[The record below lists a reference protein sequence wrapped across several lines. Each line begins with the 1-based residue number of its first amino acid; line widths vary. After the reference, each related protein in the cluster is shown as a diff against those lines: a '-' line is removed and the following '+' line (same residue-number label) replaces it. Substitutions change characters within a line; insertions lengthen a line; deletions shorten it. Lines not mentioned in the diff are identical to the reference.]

1 MTQSPERLS
10 EATPLRVE
18 RRIPLWL
25 KLAYTAFM
33 AVLIPVYW
41 TSYGPL
47 NFLWF
52 CDIALLLT
60 LIAVWTES
68 PLIASIPAVG
78 IVFPQLIW
86 GVDFLIALCGGG
98 SPLGMSGYMF
108 DDSTSL
114 FARGLSTFHG
124 WLPFLLIYLTMR
136 LGYDR
141 RALAWQVICC
151 WCVLIASF
159 LLMNA
164 SLIPTEWKT
173 LAGNLNKLQGPKDEV
188 AQTWMP
194 SAAWLAVLM
203 IAYPLVIYV
212 PSHFAFRRLLR
223 AMAASETP
231 GVEPPTITA

>member
-1 MTQSPERLS
+1 MTQSAEHPSKLTTT
-10 EATPLRVE
+10 AAE

-25 KLAYTAFM
+25 KLAYTGFM

-60 LIAVWTES
+60 LVAVWTES

-86 GVDFLIALCGGG
+86 VVDFIIALCGGG

-108 DDSTSL
+108 DTNYSL

-124 WLPFLLIYLTMR
+124 WLPFLLIYLTIR

-141 RALAWQVICC
+141 RSLAWQVICC

-159 LLMNA
+159 LLINA
-164 SLIPTEWKT
+164 SFVPAEWKT
-173 LAGNLNKLQGPKDEV
+173 LAGNLNKLQGPKDDA

-194 SAAWLAVLM
+194 PAGWLAVLM

-212 PSHFAFRRLLR
+212 PSHFAFRRLFRGQL
-223 AMAASETP
+223 ENFEPT
-231 GVEPPTITA
+231 VESPTLGA

>member
-33 AVLIPVYW
+33 VVLIPVYW

-86 GVDFLIALCGGG
+86 VVDFLIALCGGG

-212 PSHFAFRRLLR
+212 PSHFAFRRLMG
-223 AMAASETP
+223 AKAASETP
-231 GVEPPTITA
+231 GVEPPTVTA

>member
-1 MTQSPERLS
+1 MTQSLELLA
-10 EATPLRVE
+10 ETTTTPAE

-25 KLAYTAFM
+25 KVAYTAFM
-33 AVLIPVYW
+33 SVLIPVYW

-52 CDIALLLT
+52 CDVALLLT
-60 LIAVWTES
+60 LVAVWTES

-78 IVFPQLIW
+78 IVFPQMIW
-86 GVDFLIALCGGG
+86 VADFVIALCGGG

-108 DDSTSL
+108 DTNYSL
-114 FARGLSTFHG
+114 VARGLSTFHG
-124 WLPFLLIYLTMR
+124 WLPFLLIYLTLR

-141 RALAWQVICC
+141 RSLAWQVICC

-164 SLIPTEWKT
+164 SFIPAEWKS
-173 LAGNLNKLQGPKDEV
+173 LAGNLNKLQGPKDDA

-194 SAAWLAVLM
+194 PAAWLAFLM
-203 IAYPLVIYV
+203 VAYPLMIYV
-212 PSHFAFRRLLR
+212 PSHFAFRRMFPGQAERLQQVV
-223 AMAASETP
+223 ASPSMAE
-231 GVEPPTITA
+231 

>member
-1 MTQSPERLS
+1 MTQSAEHPSNLTTT
-10 EATPLRVE
+10 ALE
-18 RRIPLWL
+18 RRLPRWL
-25 KLAYTAFM
+25 KLAYTGFM

-52 CDIALLLT
+52 CDVALLLT
-60 LIAVWTES
+60 LVAVWTES

-86 GVDFLIALCGGG
+86 VVDFVIALCGGG

-108 DDSTSL
+108 DTNYSL

-124 WLPFLLIYLTMR
+124 WLPFLLIYLTLR

-141 RALAWQVICC
+141 RSLAWQVICC

-159 LLMNA
+159 LLMN
-164 SLIPTEWKT
+164 SSSVPSEWKT
-173 LAGNLNKLQGPKDEV
+173 LAGNLNKLQGPKDEA

-194 SAAWLAVLM
+194 PAAWLAVLM

-212 PSHFAFRRLLR
+212 PSHFAFRRVFRGR
-223 AMAASETP
+223 AEKVVSD
-231 GVEPPTITA
+231 VESPTLPA